1 MDSVRF
7 ICGTQDIHKI
17 LEQKLADFIGMD
29 DAILFS
35 SCFDTNSPRLP
46 SLLMQKDALQ
56 VAETNTRSFCLSLS
70 NIAFVVAKPQQGW

>member
-29 DAILFS
+29 DAILFRLIDN
-35 SCFDTNSPRLP
+35 FDF
-46 SLLMQKDALQ
+46 K
-56 VAETNTRSFCLSLS
+56 LSHSIAAYRTSYYYILAS
-70 NIAFVVAKPQQGW
+70 N